1 MFARVLWLLASIALS
16 CSRVHSSAVPISN
29 PPRQATDPSVYPIL
43 GVRGLGVVTT
53 HPRLEIRELER
64 NKDQLNVYLLGLQ
77 RLQNMSQND
86 KLSYYQLAGELR
98 LHTNIIR
105 FCLDKLTSSGIHG
118 RPFIPWYGV
127 GRDPRGSN
135 GYCAHGSNLSPT
147 WHRPYL
153 ALKEVCSQHPKSRL
167 LTDFQ

>member
-1 MFARVLWLLASIALS
+1 MFARVLWLLASIVLS
-16 CSRVHSSAVPISN
+16 CSRVHSSAVPINN
-29 PPRQATDPSVYPIL
+29 PPRQATGPSVYPVL

-64 NKDQLNVYLLGLQ
+64 NKDQLMSTYSDCSGYRICPRMTSSLIINLQ
-77 RLQNMSQND
+77 VSF
-86 KLSYYQLAGELR
+86 R
-98 LHTNIIR
+98 LHTNTIH
-105 FCLDKLTSSGIHG
+105 FCLDKLTSSGTHG
-118 RPFIPWYGV
+118 RPFIPWDGV

-135 GYCAHGSNLSPT
+135 GYCAHGSNLFPT

-153 ALKEVCSQHPKSRL
+153 ALVEVCFQHLKSRL